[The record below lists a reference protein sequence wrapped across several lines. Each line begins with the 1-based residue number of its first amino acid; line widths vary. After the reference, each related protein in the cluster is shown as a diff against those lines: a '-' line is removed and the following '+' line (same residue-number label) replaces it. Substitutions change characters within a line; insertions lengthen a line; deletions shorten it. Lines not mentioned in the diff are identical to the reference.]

1 MRMNELNLDK
11 IHKEAGQIAILFLK
25 ELESLDF
32 IGPTIE
38 SIAEIK
44 KINLI
49 YDTINDPE
57 AEGFS
62 ATKQNLKFIFVNSNF
77 NLRLQKFTIAHEI
90 YHLDENIAEIK
101 NVFENERAA
110 DHFAANVLLPE
121 EVVFDKYRSLQ
132 KLGYN
137 DIETFFS
144 LSDLS
149 HVPYETLYK
158 RYKELKIFTKTID
171 KALNDLRLEKNDPY
185 LKVTEHK
192 LQLLRT
198 KSAVDSSELDLP
210 TFKKYF
216 GKLETL
222 DMYFEQNCMEAN
234 NE

>member
-11 IHKEAGQIAILFLK
+11 IHKEAGQTAILFLK

-90 YHLDENIAEIK
+90 YHLD
-101 NVFENERAA
+101 
-110 DHFAANVLLPE
+110 
-121 EVVFDKYRSLQ
+121 
-132 KLGYN
+132 
-137 DIETFFS
+137 
-144 LSDLS
+144 
-149 HVPYETLYK
+149 
-158 RYKELKIFTKTID
+158 
-171 KALNDLRLEKNDPY
+171 
-185 LKVTEHK
+185 
-192 LQLLRT
+192 
-198 KSAVDSSELDLP
+198 
-210 TFKKYF
+210 
-216 GKLETL
+216 
-222 DMYFEQNCMEAN
+222 
-234 NE
+234 

>member
-1 MRMNELNLDK
+1 MRMNESLRDK
-11 IHKEAGQIAILFLK
+11 IHKEAGQVAILFLK

-49 YDTINDPE
+49 YDTINDSE

-62 ATKQNLKFIFVNSNF
+62 ATKQNLKFIFINSNF

-90 YHLDENIAEIK
+90 YHLDENIA
-101 NVFENERAA
+101 ENERAA

-121 EVVFDKYRSLQ
+121 EVVFDKYRSLR
-132 KLGYN
+132 KLKYN
-137 DIETFFS
+137 DIEIFFS

-149 HVPYETLYK
+149 QVPYETLYK
-158 RYKELKIFTKTID
+158 RYKELNLSTTKIDGLLKDI
-171 KALNDLRLEKNDPY
+171 KLENNDPY
-185 LKVTEHK
+185 LKEMEHK
-192 LQLLRT
+192 LQLLRN
-198 KSAVDSSELDLP
+198 KSAIDSSELDQP
-210 TFKKYF
+210 TCKKYF

-222 DMYFEQNCMEAN
+222 SMYFEQNSVEAN
-234 NE
+234 NG

>member
-1 MRMNELNLDK
+1 MNELLLDK
-11 IHKEAGQIAILFLK
+11 IHKEAGQTAILFLK
-25 ELESLDF
+25 ELESSDF

-49 YDTINDPE
+49 YDTINDYE

-90 YHLDENIAEIK
+90 YHLDESIAEIK
-101 NVFENERAA
+101 NVLENERAA
-110 DHFAANVLLPE
+110 DHFAANILLPE
-121 EVVFDKYRSLQ
+121 EVVFDKYRSLE
-132 KLGYN
+132 KLGYKG
-137 DIETFFS
+137 IEIFFS

-158 RYKELKIFTKTID
+158 RYKELNLPTTEID
-171 KALNDLRLEKNDPY
+171 RALTDLKLEGNDPY
-185 LKVTEHK
+185 LKEMEHK
-192 LQLLRT
+192 LQLLRN
-198 KSAVDSSELDLP
+198 KSAIDSSELDHP
-210 TFKKYF
+210 TYKKYF

-222 DMYFEQNCMEAN
+222 STYFEQNSMEAN
-234 NE
+234 NG